1 MHNRNNEDPTLHE
14 KRHVMHVG
22 PEHVEDGVS
31 DGLKET
37 KLKPKL
43 TRLARMTDG
52 RESLR
57 ISEPTMILG
66 KHGMQQ

>member
-1 MHNRNNEDPTLHE
+1 
-14 KRHVMHVG
+14 MHVG

-52 RESLR
+52 RESLS